1 MELRCLTWNLFHG
14 RDAPPEPGLGGLSAR
29 LRAETERGNTHLQV
43 SGDLSSEFHSLIA
56 DTPWEICLLQE
67 CPPRWRRSLERSCGA
82 ESFEARTSRN
92 WFGPLSGALAKRRP
106 DLIASWEGG
115 SNLILTRGAAG
126 GIVASESVM
135 LTRVPERRRLAL
147 ARTDCGLVVGC
158 LHLSTDRQRALRES
172 LLAATAT
179 DGWARGAPALL
190 GGDFNL
196 RTGESSAYETL
207 ALLGFEGAISGSIDQ
222 LLVSG
227 AGSEPAMRWREVER
241 EVIVDDLALRLS
253 DHAPVSRVIHLDRPS
268 TGA

>member
-1 MELRCLTWNLFHG
+1 MELRSLTWNLFHG
-14 RDAPPEPGLGGLSAR
+14 RDAPPEPDLGGLSAR
-29 LRAETERGNTHLQV
+29 LRAKTERGNTHLQV

-67 CPPRWRRSLERSCGA
+67 CPPRWRRSLERACGA
-82 ESFEARTSRN
+82 ESYEARTSRN
-92 WFGPLSGALAKRRP
+92 WFGPLSGALAARRP

-115 SNLILTRGAAG
+115 SNLILIRGAAG
-126 GIVASESVM
+126 GIVAGESVM

-147 ARTDCGLVVGC
+147 ARTGCGLVVGC
-158 LHLSTDRQRALRES
+158 LHLSTDRQRAARES
-172 LLAATAT
+172 LLAATAA
-179 DGWARGAPALL
+179 DGWCGGEPVLL

-196 RTGESSAYETL
+196 RPEESDTYETL
-207 ALLGFEGAISGSIDQ
+207 ALLGFEGAVAGSIDQ

-227 AGSEPAMRWREVER
+227 LGSEPAVRWREVER

-253 DHAPVSRVIHLDRPS
+253 DHSPVSRVIHLDRPS